1 MFMQI
6 VRCSYSRVVME
17 VKMAHLGS
25 GRTKCVHLTVG
36 KLAVKRALGI
46 LRMRCDLE
54 DLLRK
59 FVLVNG
65 AEDG

>member
-1 MFMQI
+1 MQI
-6 VRCSYSRVVME
+6 ARRSYNRVVME

-25 GRTKCVHLTVG
+25 GRTNCVHLTVE

-46 LRMRCDLE
+46 LRMRCDLVG
-54 DLLRK
+54 LLRK
-59 FVLVNG
+59 FVLENG